1 MNLYRKCCL
10 TFLKI
15 HMKHWTIDMPKT
27 EETCFLNNSNTCTLF
42 QSESNISFS
51 CRDCSAS
58 LWHWRFSGLSSW
70 GTSCV
75 DCSKFCKDSSLSP
88 CLSPEFRWTGSR
100 DLLSFPSWK
109 AFTKAALL
117 CMSVW
122 SSLAIL
128 AKYWS
133 HNKTQP
139 KSSSEIKDRY
149 RYIKSSEIRDRY
161 R

>member
-1 MNLYRKCCL
+1 MWNYTGNAVYIFWIFRWNIGLKTCLSQRK
-10 TFLKI
+10 
-15 HMKHWTIDMPKT
+15 HAV
-27 EETCFLNNSNTCTLF
+27 ETRPNNTCTLF

-58 LWHWRFSGLSSW
+58 FWHWGFSGPSSSTS
-70 GTSCV
+70 TSCV

-88 CLSPEFRWTGSR
+88 CLSPRFRWTGSR

-109 AFTKAALL
+109 ALTKAALL

-122 SSLAIL
+122 SSFAIL
-128 AKYWS
+128 AKCWS
-133 HNKTQP
+133 HNRTQP

-149 RYIKSSEIRDRY
+149 R
-161 R
+161 